1 VNTTPLDPTV
11 PSPHPNPNPNPGD
24 MPPVNIGHPIKLN
37 PGGTLK
43 TGHNGGDD
51 DDGNGNGGNRNRN
64 DKCVEMLE
72 ELVQRTG
79 DLEALAHCAAM
90 LLADIPRDPSPSAEA
105 PMRRLW
111 RIVERIAKDT
121 ASALR
126 FAVAAVAL
134 VRGTHGGSNGNGGG
148 QS

>member
-1 VNTTPLDPTV
+1 MHSTPLDPTV
-11 PSPHPNPNPNPGD
+11 PSPHPNDNPGD
-24 MPPVNIGHPIKLN
+24 MPPANIGHPIKLD
-37 PGGTLK
+37 PGVTVE

-51 DDGNGNGGNRNRN
+51 DDNGNGNRGNGNRD

-90 LLADIPRDPSPSAEA
+90 LLADIPRDPSPSAET

-121 ASALR
+121 ASALQ
-126 FAVAAVAL
+126 FADSAVAM
-134 VRGTHGGSNGNGGG
+134 VRGSHGGSNGNGGG